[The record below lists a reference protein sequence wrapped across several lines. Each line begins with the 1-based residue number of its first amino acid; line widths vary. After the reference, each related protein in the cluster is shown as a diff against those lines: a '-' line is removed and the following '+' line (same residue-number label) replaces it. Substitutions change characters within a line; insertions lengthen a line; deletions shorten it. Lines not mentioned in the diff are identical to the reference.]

1 MDFVLVGKRK
11 LGRSFLW
18 LVIQYCWVFLEKWIQ
33 KTLLLMLS
41 SAQHLR
47 TLQQEWA
54 VCMSDNNA
62 DYVLLSGLQ
71 ANQEEKRSSFFSV
84 NFIYNYP
91 KVLVTFSGDG
101 TQQYC
106 FGYPL
111 EQISKWRCFIL
122 LYISAVVVLSLSSL
136 LFFLLPLPNKR
147 KNKSFSF

>member
-1 MDFVLVGKRK
+1 
-11 LGRSFLW
+11 
-18 LVIQYCWVFLEKWIQ
+18 
-33 KTLLLMLS
+33 
-41 SAQHLR
+41 
-47 TLQQEWA
+47 
-54 VCMSDNNA
+54 MSDNNA
-62 DYVLLSGLQ
+62 DYALLSDLQ

-101 TQQYC
+101 TQKYC

-136 LFFLLPLPNKR
+136 LFFLPSCQIKEKTIPFHSKYLKSVPSISGYLY
-147 KNKSFSF
+147 KNYVFLKSRTTQLAYLY